1 METSPSGSTL
11 DETADVVDAFAGQE
25 QDGRHIDQR
34 IRTGTP
40 GLGKAHGGAGAGH
53 EDLSGQSRV
62 VDAHVE
68 REMLV
73 GGEPGSADALHQH
86 PVGGVR
92 HAGQLVLGHL
102 PHIQRIMAEIGVGLN
117 RGLHGLKRRAFLKHH
132 IDEAGM
138 APAAQRNGD
147 RGGVGHA
154 GNGAGGYGVA
164 HGRARSW

>member
-1 METSPSGSTL
+1 MKTLPSGSPL

-73 GGEPGSADALHQH
+73 GGEPEAPTRSISTPWEASATRGSSS
-86 PVGGVR
+86 
-92 HAGQLVLGHL
+92 LVTCRTSSGSW
-102 PHIQRIMAEIGVGLN
+102 
-117 RGLHGLKRRAFLKHH
+117 LK
-132 IDEAGM
+132 
-138 APAAQRNGD
+138 
-147 RGGVGHA
+147 
-154 GNGAGGYGVA
+154 
-164 HGRARSW
+164 

>member
-1 METSPSGSTL
+1 MYGPATILLQRHFIDEHFITFMKKARKGDFPDLFHMVRKESGKGGPVIVSGWQKGEKRLFTVRWQIKRPPGGRPLETSPSGSPL

-73 GGEPGSADALHQH
+73 G
-86 PVGGVR
+86 R
-92 HAGQLVLGHL
+92 
-102 PHIQRIMAEIGVGLN
+102 
-117 RGLHGLKRRAFLKHH
+117 
-132 IDEAGM
+132 
-138 APAAQRNGD
+138 
-147 RGGVGHA
+147 
-154 GNGAGGYGVA
+154 
-164 HGRARSW
+164 

>member
-1 METSPSGSTL
+1 MKKARKGDFPGLFHMVRKESGKGGPVIVSGWQKWGKAFIHRNMANKKGLPGGRPLETSPSGSPL

-73 GGEPGSADALHQH
+73 GGEPGSADAL
-86 PVGGVR
+86 PGR
-92 HAGQLVLGHL
+92 
-102 PHIQRIMAEIGVGLN
+102 
-117 RGLHGLKRRAFLKHH
+117 FLCS
-132 IDEAGM
+132 A
-138 APAAQRNGD
+138 
-147 RGGVGHA
+147 
-154 GNGAGGYGVA
+154 
-164 HGRARSW
+164 